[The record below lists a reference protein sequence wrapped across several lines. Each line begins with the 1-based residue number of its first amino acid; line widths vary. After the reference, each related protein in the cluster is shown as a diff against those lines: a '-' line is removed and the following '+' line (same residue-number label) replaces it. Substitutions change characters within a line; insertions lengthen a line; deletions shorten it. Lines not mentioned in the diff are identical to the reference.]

1 MVGSP
6 GPQEAPRRRNLKPD
20 LIALP
25 AESGEAVAEQPRNN
39 NACVHGRNSTGTELP
54 LLAHASNMDVAIGK
68 GPVHVED
75 VEELSLQRGTFV
87 SATFSRQ

>member
-25 AESGEAVAEQPRNN
+25 AESGEAMAEQPRNYD
-39 NACVHGRNSTGTELP
+39 ACVHGRNGTRAKLP
-54 LLAHASNMDVAIGK
+54 LLAHASNIGVAIGK

-75 VEELSLQRGTFV
+75 GEELSLQRGTFCLC
-87 SATFSRQ
+87 